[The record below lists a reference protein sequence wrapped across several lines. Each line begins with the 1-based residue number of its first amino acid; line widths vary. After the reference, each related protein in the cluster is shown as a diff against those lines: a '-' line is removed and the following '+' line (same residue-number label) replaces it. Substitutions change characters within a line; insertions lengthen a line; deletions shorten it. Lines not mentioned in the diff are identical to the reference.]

1 MIRSLAL
8 ALMLAVSACAEQ
20 QAAPQPTPPPVVQ
33 LNRTQWISTEGGLN
47 APTLEFIDSRANGHT
62 GCNRFFAQVELNGPS
77 IRFGGIST
85 TRRACSPDL
94 MELEQ
99 NFVSRL
105 EGARFVRVDADAL
118 VLLDVNNVEI
128 ARFGRRGRE

>member
-1 MIRSLAL
+1 MIRAWTLGLILAL
-8 ALMLAVSACAEQ
+8 AACAEQ
-20 QAAPQPTPPPVVQ
+20 RQVAPEPTPPPAIA

-47 APTLEFIDSRANGHT
+47 APSIEFIDMRANGYT
-62 GCNRFFAQVELNGPS
+62 GCNRFFAQVDQNGPS
-77 IRFGGIST
+77 IRFAGIGT

-94 MELEQ
+94 MELER

-105 EGARFVRVDADAL
+105 EGARFARFEQNAL

-128 ARFGRRGRE
+128 ARFERRE